1 VPSTTQAVVDREVCL
16 YVDQLVV
23 VTLNVG
29 TLVVHE
35 VVHAVVVLLDVFFA
49 TVYSL
54 DQLVVVDRLV
64 VRDVVQLVVVLWL
77 VDRLVNVWKRALV
90 CQVVVV
96 ELLVLQVVVYVVV
109 VL

>member
-1 VPSTTQAVVDREVCL
+1 MPSTTQAVVDREVCL